1 MHTIGLVRRPP
12 ESSEGYNARVNQIRN
27 NWLSAHA
34 ARWNLKEKTRRE
46 FLRSTLTSGIA
57 LGLAPAIVSAQSA
70 QQPTPQALLSGAE
83 NDLYDF
89 VDPELLPAVKSI
101 PKLHLT
107 NETLAWVRQQEQA
120 QPLLPPPAPQPVER
134 RIPGPVGAPDLR
146 LTIVDPAPGGK
157 ARPVLV
163 HTHGGGYVARS
174 AALAMNFLQTAAQ
187 TCNCVVVSVDYRLAP
202 ETRFPGSLE
211 DNYTALRWVYAN
223 ADALGVDRNRFAVG
237 GESAGGGHAAMLAI
251 AARDRKEI
259 PLAFQL
265 LIYPM
270 LDDRTGSSQ
279 PVPPHI
285 GAFVWTAESNRFGW
299 TSLLGIPAGSP
310 KVPPGSV
317 PARVENL
324 AGLPPAFIVTGA
336 IDLFVDEDIEY
347 ARRLIAAG
355 VPTELHVVPGAYHG
369 YDLLV
374 PNAKV
379 SARFA
384 DYWTTAL
391 RRALAPA

>member
-1 MHTIGLVRRPP
+1 LQQKNRR
-12 ESSEGYNARVNQIRN
+12 A
-27 NWLSAHA
+27 
-34 ARWNLKEKTRRE
+34 
-46 FLRSTLTSGIA
+46 FLTSTLTSGIA
-57 LGLAPAIVSAQSA
+57 LALAPAILSAQSA
-70 QQPTPQALLSGAE
+70 QQPIPQPPLSGHE

-89 VDPELLPAVKSI
+89 VDPELLPALKSL
-101 PKLHLT
+101 PELHLT
-107 NETLAWVRQQEQA
+107 NETLARVRQQEQA
-120 QPLLPPPAPQPVER
+120 PPPLPPPAPQPVER
-134 RIPGPVGAPDLR
+134 RIPGPVSAPDLR
-146 LTIVDPAPGGK
+146 LTIVDPAPGAKG
-157 ARPVLV
+157 RPVLL
-163 HTHGGGYVARS
+163 HTHGGGYVGRS

-187 TCNCVVVSVDYRLAP
+187 TCNCVVISVDYRLAP

-211 DNYTALRWVYAN
+211 DNYTALRWVHAN
-223 ADALGVDRNRFAVG
+223 ADALGVDRVRIAVG
-237 GESAGGGHAAMLAI
+237 GESAGGGHAAMLTI

-259 PLAFQL
+259 PITFQL

-270 LDDRTGSSQ
+270 LDDRTGSSR

-299 TSLLGIPAGSP
+299 SSLLGIPAGSP
-310 KVPPGSV
+310 SVPPGSV

-336 IDLFVDEDIEY
+336 IDMFVDEDIEY

-379 SARFA
+379 SRRFT

-391 RRALAPA
+391 RRAFATV

>member
-1 MHTIGLVRRPP
+1 MQQK
-12 ESSEGYNARVNQIRN
+12 N
-27 NWLSAHA
+27 
-34 ARWNLKEKTRRE
+34 RRE
-46 FLRSTLTSGIA
+46 FLASTLTSGIA
-57 LGLAPAIVSAQSA
+57 VAFAPAIVSGQSTGRSVAPLA
-70 QQPTPQALLSGAE
+70 QQPAPQASLSGHE

-89 VDPELLPAVKSI
+89 VDPELLPTLKSL

-120 QPLLPPPAPQPVER
+120 PPPLPPPAPQPMQR
-134 RIPGPVGAPDLR
+134 RIPGPAGAPDSR
-146 LTIVDPAPGGK
+146 LTIVDPDPGAKG
-157 ARPVLV
+157 RPVLL
-163 HTHGGGYVARS
+163 HIHGGGYIGRS
-174 AALAMNFLQTAAQ
+174 AALAMIFLQTAAQ
-187 TCNCVVVSVDYRLAP
+187 ACNCVVVSVDYRLAP
-202 ETRFPGSLE
+202 ETHFPGSLE
-211 DNYTALRWVYAN
+211 DNYTALRWVHAN
-223 ADALGVDRNRFAVG
+223 ADSLGVDRKRIALA

-259 PLAFQL
+259 PIAFQL

-270 LDDRTGSSQ
+270 LDDRTGSTR

-285 GAFVWTAESNRFGW
+285 GTFVWTAESNRFGW
-299 TSLLGIPAGSP
+299 SSLLGIPAGSP
-310 KVPPGSV
+310 NVPPGSV

-379 SARFA
+379 SIRFT

-391 RRALAPA
+391 RRAFTTISA

>member
-1 MHTIGLVRRPP
+1 MQQK
-12 ESSEGYNARVNQIRN
+12 N
-27 NWLSAHA
+27 
-34 ARWNLKEKTRRE
+34 RRE
-46 FLRSTLTSGIA
+46 FLRGALTSGIV
-57 LGLAPAIVSAQSA
+57 LGLAPAVASAQSV
-70 QQPTPQALLSGAE
+70 QQPSAQALLPGGE
-83 NDLYDF
+83 NDLYGY
-89 VDPELLPAVKSI
+89 VDPELLPALKSI
-101 PKLHLT
+101 PKLQLT
-107 NETLAWVRQQEQA
+107 NETLAWVRLQEQA
-120 QPLLPPPAPQPVER
+120 PPPLPPPAPQPVER

-146 LTIVDPAPGGK
+146 LTIVDPAPREKG
-157 ARPVLV
+157 RPVLV

-187 TCNCVVVSVDYRLAP
+187 SCNCVVVSVDYRLAP

-211 DNYTALRWVYAN
+211 DNYTALHWVYAN
-223 ADALGVDRNRFAVG
+223 ADALGVDRKRIAVG

-310 KVPPGSV
+310 RVPPGSV

>member
-1 MHTIGLVRRPP
+1 MQQ
-12 ESSEGYNARVNQIRN
+12 N
-27 NWLSAHA
+27 
-34 ARWNLKEKTRRE
+34 RRE
-46 FLRSTLTSGIA
+46 FLRGTLTSGIA
-57 LGLAPAIVSAQSA
+57 LGFTPAMVSAQSA
-70 QQPTPQALLSGAE
+70 QQHSRQAQLPSTE
-83 NDLYDF
+83 NGFYDF
-89 VDPELLPAVKSI
+89 VDPELLPALKSI
-101 PKLHLT
+101 PTLHLT
-107 NETLAWVRQQEQA
+107 NETLAWVRQHEKA
-120 QPLLPPPAPQPVER
+120 PPPLPPPAPQPRER
-134 RIPGPVGAPDLR
+134 RIAGPVGAPDLR
-146 LTIVDPAPGGK
+146 LIIVDPAPGGK
-157 ARPVLV
+157 GRPVLV

-187 TCNCVVVSVDYRLAP
+187 ACNCVVVSVDYRLAP
-202 ETRFPGSLE
+202 ETPFPGSLE
-211 DNYTALRWVYAN
+211 DNYAALSWVYAN
-223 ADALGVDRNRFAVG
+223 ADALGVDRDRIAVG

-285 GAFVWTAESNRFGW
+285 GTFVWTAESNRFGW

-336 IDLFVDEDIEY
+336 IDLFVEEDIQY
-347 ARRLIAAG
+347 ARRLIATG

-369 YDLLV
+369 FDLLV
-374 PNAKV
+374 PKAKI
-379 SARFA
+379 SARFT
-384 DYWTTAL
+384 DYWTNAL
-391 RRALAPA
+391 RRALAPV

>member
-1 MHTIGLVRRPP
+1 MK
-12 ESSEGYNARVNQIRN
+12 Q
-27 NWLSAHA
+27 
-34 ARWNLKEKTRRE
+34 KTRRE
-46 FLRSTLTSGIA
+46 FLLHTVTSGIA
-57 LGLAPAIVSAQSA
+57 LSLAPVISSAQSA
-70 QQPTPQALLSGAE
+70 QPPTSRAAAPIPKES
-83 NDLYDF
+83 LYDL
-89 VDPELLPAVKSI
+89 VDPELLPAVKAL
-101 PKLHLT
+101 PELHLT
-107 NETLAWVRQQEQA
+107 KENLAWVRQQELA
-120 QPLLPPPAPQPVER
+120 PPPLPPPAPQPVAKW
-134 RIPGPVGAPDLR
+134 IPGPAGAPDLR

-157 ARPVLV
+157 ERPVLL
-163 HTHGGGYVARS
+163 HTHGGGYVGRS

-187 TCNCVVVSVDYRLAP
+187 TCNCVVVSVDYRRAP
-202 ETRFPGSLE
+202 ETHFPGSLE
-211 DNYTALRWVYAN
+211 DNYAALRWVYAN
-223 ADALGVDRNRFAVG
+223 ADALGVDRQRIAVG

-259 PLAFQL
+259 PVVFQL

-270 LDDRTGSSQ
+270 LDDRTGSTRV
-279 PVPPHI
+279 VPPHI
-285 GAFVWTAESNRFGW
+285 GTFVWTAESNRFGW

-310 KVPPGSV
+310 DVPPGSV

-324 AGLPPAFIVTGA
+324 AGLPPAFIVVGA

-347 ARRLIAAG
+347 ARRLVVAG
-355 VPTELHVVPGAYHG
+355 VPTELHVIPGAYHA

-379 SARFA
+379 SVRFT